1 MLPGSNIGFLSF
13 RSISLKICISI
24 LLIEGMFL
32 FFLGFYFIV
41 SYNLEIDKIT
51 KNKLAQPGI
60 LMSQQALH
68 FLKATNHKLIGQLIQ
83 EEVIECLVINP
94 NGTILFSADIE
105 KRGKPYRNFLHKKEM
120 ALPFQASQQF
130 NTVSYEDLNGNA
142 FVSSLAPLTVD
153 DLFFGNIFVRI
164 SAKNIKQKKQN
175 NLYLFIIG
183 SIITLLV
190 TVIAEAIFIYNL
202 IVPRIES
209 TFTSLSRIEQ
219 DQLFVH
225 QEIPPG
231 PPDPIGIFIRRINA
245 ILSNITCNNQA
256 LKKLFIAGEQI
267 ANTEDKKMLYS
278 VSTAIVCRFFK
289 VLQGELDQLI
299 EGEIENFYHQY
310 PDIGTLSYSDDKRTL
325 FLSLPHPHKKNEFL
339 WAKFFRKDGAV
350 IEETAHPVYLE
361 HLSRIFKNAIRR
373 ISTFEEI
380 AQAEERYR
388 ELFSSA
394 VEGIFRTTESGRF
407 EVINPA
413 LAAMSGYDSPEQMMQ
428 SITDIG
434 TQFYA
439 EHNDRE
445 AVFETLLR
453 EKKII
458 DREIL
463 FRRKNGSI
471 FPAAVSLHYVKNTQ
485 GGIIAYE
492 GRIVNIE
499 ERKLREQEEQNR
511 KAAEA
516 VSRVQLNMVSKLE
529 KNEQQLQQSLKEK
542 EVLLREIYHR
552 TKNNMLVIIS
562 MLKLQLGDISD
573 PTTHSIFQET
583 ENRIRAMAM
592 VHENLYRSDSLV
604 DIDLA
609 SYLTE
614 LATTLIKSMV
624 INQHI
629 TMEAE
634 TEPVPISIDHAV
646 PLGLA
651 VNEIITNSLKHGFP
665 DNRSGSIILHLCQSA
680 ENVIQ
685 LRVKDTGIGIPESFD
700 IEKSSS
706 FGLQITKNLIRKQL
720 HGTITMRPDNGTETE
735 IRFAEPERIQRIL
748 IS

>member
-1 MLPGSNIGFLSF
+1 MRSDSKIGFLSF
-13 RSISLKICISI
+13 RSVPLKICASI
-24 LLIEGMFL
+24 LLIEGIFL
-32 FFLGFYFIV
+32 FFLGFYFIE
-41 SYNLEIDKIT
+41 SYTLEIDKIT

-60 LMSQQALH
+60 LMSQRALH
-68 FLKATNHKLIGQLIQ
+68 FLKATNQKLIGQLIQ

-94 NGTILFSADIE
+94 DGTILFSADAD
-105 KRGKPYRNFLHKKEM
+105 KKGKPYRNYLHEKEM
-120 ALPFQASQQF
+120 ALPFQAFQQF
-130 NTVSYEDLNGNA
+130 NTVSYRDVNDNA

-153 DLFFGNIFVRI
+153 DLFFGNLFIRI
-164 SAKNIKQKKQN
+164 SAKHIEQKKQN
-175 NLYLFIIG
+175 ILYLFLIG
-183 SIITLLV
+183 SITTLLL
-190 TVIAEAIFIYNL
+190 TVIAEAIFIYHL
-202 IVPRIES
+202 IVPRMES
-209 TFTSLSRIEQ
+209 SFASLSRIER

-231 PPDPIGIFIRRINA
+231 PPDQIGLFIRRINS
-245 ILSNITCNNQA
+245 ILSNITSNNKA

-267 ANTEDKKMLYS
+267 ANTVDKKMLYAM
-278 VSTAIVCRFFK
+278 STAIVCRFFN
-289 VLQGELDQLI
+289 VQQGELDQLI
-299 EGEIENFYHQY
+299 EGEIESFYHQY
-310 PDIGTLSYSDDKRTL
+310 PDIGTLTCSDDKRAL
-325 FLSLPHPHKKNEFL
+325 FLSLPNPHKKNEFL
-339 WAKFFRKDGAV
+339 WAKFFRKDGGV
-350 IEETAHPVYLE
+350 IEETSNPVYLD
-361 HLSRIFKNAIRR
+361 HLSRLFKNAIRR
-373 ISTFEEI
+373 ISAFEEI

-394 VEGIFRTTESGRF
+394 VEGIFRTTEAGRF

-413 LAAMSGYDSPEQMMQ
+413 LAAMSGYDSPEEMMQ

-434 TQFYA
+434 SQFYA
-439 EHNDRE
+439 KHGDRE
-445 AVFETLLR
+445 AIFETLLR
-453 EKKII
+453 EKKIV
-458 DREIL
+458 DREIM
-463 FRRKNGSI
+463 FRRKDGSV

-542 EVLLREIYHR
+542 EILLREIYHR

-562 MLKLQLGDISD
+562 MLKLQLGEISD
-573 PTTHSIFQET
+573 PTTLSIFQET

-604 DIDLA
+604 DIDLGG
-609 SYLTE
+609 YLTE
-614 LATTLIKSMV
+614 LISALVKSMV
-624 INQHI
+624 INQQI
-629 TMEAE
+629 TIEAE

-651 VNEIITNSLKHGFP
+651 VNEIVTNSLKHGFP
-665 DNRSGSIILHLCQSA
+665 DNRSGSIILRLCQSA

-685 LRVKDTGIGIPESFD
+685 LRVKDTGIGISASFD
-700 IEKSSS
+700 FEKNSS

-720 HGTITMRPDNGTETE
+720 HGTITMRQDNGTETE
-735 IRFAEPERIQRIL
+735 IRFTEPERIQRIL

>member
-1 MLPGSNIGFLSF
+1 
-13 RSISLKICISI
+13 
-24 LLIEGMFL
+24 
-32 FFLGFYFIV
+32 
-41 SYNLEIDKIT
+41 
-51 KNKLAQPGI
+51 
-60 LMSQQALH
+60 MSQQALH
-68 FLKATNHKLIGQLIQ
+68 FLKATNQKLIGQLIQ
-83 EEVIECLVINP
+83 EEVTECLVINP
-94 NGTILFSADIE
+94 DGTILFAADIE
-105 KRGKPYRNFLHKKEM
+105 KRGEPYRNFLHNEEM
-120 ALPFQASQQF
+120 ALPFQAFQQF
-130 NTVSYEDLNGNA
+130 NTVSYQDLNGNS
-142 FVSSLAPLTVD
+142 FISSLAPLTVD
-153 DLFFGNIFVRI
+153 DLFFGNLFIRI
-164 SAKNIKQKKQN
+164 SAKDIEQKKHHI
-175 NLYLFIIG
+175 LYLFIVG
-183 SIITLLV
+183 SILTLLL
-190 TVIAEAIFIYNL
+190 TVIAEAIFIYHL
-202 IVPRIES
+202 IAPRIES
-209 TFTSLSRIEQ
+209 TFASLSRIEQ
-219 DQLFVH
+219 NQLFVH

-231 PPDPIGIFIRRINA
+231 PPDQIGLFIRRINS
-245 ILSNITCNNQA
+245 ILSTITSNNKA

-267 ANTEDKKMLYS
+267 ANTVDKKMLYS
-278 VSTAIVCRFFK
+278 VSTSIVCRFFN
-289 VLQGELDQLI
+289 VQQGELDQLI

-310 PDIGTLSYSDDKRTL
+310 PDIGTLTCSDDKRTL
-325 FLSLPHPHKKNEFL
+325 FLSLPNPHKNAEFL
-339 WAKFFRKDGAV
+339 WAKFFRKDGEA
-350 IEETAHPVYLE
+350 IEGTDHAIYLD

-373 ISTFEEI
+373 ISAFEEI

-394 VEGIFRTTESGRF
+394 VEGIFRTTESGKF

-413 LAAMSGYDSPEQMMQ
+413 LAAMSGYDSPEQMIN
-428 SITDIG
+428 SITNIG

-439 EHNDRE
+439 DHNDRE
-445 AVFETLLR
+445 ALFETLLK
-453 EKKII
+453 ENKIV

-463 FRRKNGSI
+463 FRRKDGSI
-471 FPAAVSLHYVKNTQ
+471 FPAAISLHYVKNTQ

-542 EVLLREIYHR
+542 EILLREIYHR

-573 PTTHSIFQET
+573 PKTLSIFQET

-624 INQHI
+624 INQNI
-629 TMEAE
+629 TIETE
-634 TEPVPISIDHAV
+634 TEPVPISIDNAV

-700 IEKSSS
+700 FEKNNS

-720 HGTITMRPDNGTETE
+720 HGTITMRQDNGTETE
-735 IRFAEPERIQRIL
+735 ICFTEPERIQRML
-748 IS
+748 LS